1 VPIEQVKAE
10 YDVKSIISRKCGKE
24 LSGDGPAPDRHQVA
38 EIPPVQVEVY
48 EYRLHTLTC
57 SSCGTKTRADLPAGV
72 PQGGFGTRFQ
82 AMTALL
88 SGRYHLSK
96 RDTVGVM
103 ADFFQAEVGL
113 GSVPTLEQRT
123 REALTQTVAEA
134 CRYVQVQPAVHGD
147 ETGWK

>member
-1 VPIEQVKAE
+1 MPIEQVKAE
-10 YDVKSIISRKCGKE
+10 DDVKSIISRKCGKE